1 MYKYF
6 EKIGNTDCIS
16 LWESKG
22 LSDEIVVPPK
32 TSDNSLALALS
43 YVGNKARVKFDR
55 NYLKQDKIIFTQGK
69 KANIY
74 IVYEISFS
82 ARGYDNYPVLAN
94 YLFGAV
100 HR

>member
-6 EKIGNTDCIS
+6 EKIGNIDCVS
-16 LWESKG
+16 LWESKR
-22 LSDEIVVPPK
+22 LPDEVVVPPK
-32 TSDNSLALALS
+32 TSVNSLALALS

-69 KANIY
+69 KVNIY
-74 IVYEISFS
+74 IVYEISS
-82 ARGYDNYPVLAN
+82 STRGYDNYPVLVN
-94 YLFGAV
+94 YFFGAV